1 MNETIRQI
9 GGAPVRVVTVNTAVV
24 GTGAAGYNAALR
36 VKSGGQDDVV
46 MVTEGVNMGTSRN
59 TGSDKQT

>member
-36 VKSGGQDDVV
+36 VKSAN
-46 MVTEGVNMGTSRN
+46 TSGTKPTTIRAR
-59 TGSDKQT
+59 GRRRWGR